1 MLNKFL
7 QHGKGDPALASSYVL
22 DDVDHLNV
30 ARADVQVLRGD
41 PKTFTALA
49 NSITNEWKY
58 TSGVFAFSL
67 DDNPSDDDI
76 NEYLDAFEAHAF
88 AGLKPN
94 QYHFTA
100 VLHEEPNGSKH
111 IHFLVPR
118 VELTTGKAL
127 NIAPPGHESYF
138 DPLRDYFN
146 YKKGWSRPDDPKLKR
161 DTQTPDHDHFQQVS
175 ALKAGLLVGKTA
187 KDIREVI
194 GEYIEQRIQ
203 FRQIKNR
210 HDVINALND
219 AEIGEITRISD
230 NFISVKPHGS
240 EKAIRLKGAF
250 YESEFSVETYLEN
263 RTRKQN
269 DAGASNTSRFISEQ
283 DKEHAEELRAR
294 VTELAKK
301 RAAYN
306 EHRYGLGSTSSR
318 EHDFSAVREQ
328 ELSSL
333 LTSSSPSN
341 NRSLFTADA
350 TATTA
355 QSTVSA
361 VEQYQSRHIQD
372 SKAQESP
379 FYIKCDFS
387 FDSSYFYYQQYR
399 SRIRQQ
405 EQIQRYTSD
414 AKQSRVSKI
423 AGREHEYP
431 EVRNGERLALV
442 RSDRPN
448 SEAVREQYAS
458 STGNKLNEARIA
470 VIENHRR
477 TATAIEATTA
487 RAREST
493 ATYSTAITDHR
504 AVKELHADFKR
515 EAQRSSADRREV
527 SFDGATAIRAEYL
540 NNFVTD
546 FTRQFASTATST
558 IERFSAELADRQSSQ
573 KSGIEDYSASSRI
586 GDQQSIETTSRTN
599 HKENEFSRAVSA
611 EISSINPTSV
621 IKALDVL
628 DQRKELKREQERSS
642 KYDGPSF

>member
-7 QHGKGDPALASSYVL
+7 QHGKGDPAKAASYLV
-22 DDVDHLNV
+22 DDVDHLN
-30 ARADVQVLRGD
+30 RPRPHIEVLRGD
-41 PKTFTALA
+41 PQTFAA
-49 NSITNEWKY
+49 IAESIENQWKY
-58 TSGVFAFSL
+58 TSGVIAWSKS
-67 DDNPSDDDI
+67 DNPTDDDI

-88 AGLKPN
+88 AGLQPH

-100 VLHEEPNGSKH
+100 VLHEEDDGSKH
-111 IHFLVPR
+111 VHFLVPR

-175 ALKAGLLVGKTA
+175 ALKAGLSVCKTA

-194 GEYIEQRIQ
+194 GVYIEQRIQ
-203 FRQIKNR
+203 FGEIKNR

-230 NFISVKPHGS
+230 NFISVKPLGS

-250 YESEFSVETYLEN
+250 YESEFSVESYIEN
-263 RTRKQN
+263 RTRKEN

-283 DKEHAEELRAR
+283 DKEYAEELRAR

-328 ELSSL
+328 ELSSI
-333 LTSSSPSN
+333 LTSSGTTGKLP
-341 NRSLFTADA
+341 LFTADA

-387 FDSSYFYYQQYR
+387 FDSSYFAYQQFCT
-399 SRIRQQ
+399 RIRQQ
-405 EQIQRYTSD
+405 EQVQRD
-414 AKQSRVSKI
+414 ASERSTFTANRSNDTTENSRVQH
-423 AGREHEYP
+423 G
-431 EVRNGERLALV
+431 
-442 RSDRPN
+442 DN
-448 SEAVREQYAS
+448 STVQ
-458 STGNKLNEARIA
+458 STRGQINDTGSAI
-470 VIENHRR
+470 IENHRR
-477 TATAIEATTA
+477 TTASIEATTA
-487 RAREST
+487 RTREST
-493 ATYSTAITDHR
+493 ATYSIAITDNR
-504 AVKELHADFKR
+504 AVKELHENFKR
-515 EAQRSSADRREV
+515 EAQRSSEDRPEVSADR
-527 SFDGATAIRAEYL
+527 ATAIRADHFSTFFDQTARDLRVSTARATERVSDQFESRFRSETTDL
-540 NNFVTD
+540 QRATD
-546 FTRQFASTATST
+546 FSS
-558 IERFSAELADRQSSQ
+558 DRDR
-573 KSGIEDYSASSRI
+573 KAVETDVREDYR
-586 GDQQSIETTSRTN
+586 
-599 HKENEFSRAVSA
+599 ENAFSRAVSTK
-611 EISSINPTSV
+611 ISSIDSTSV

-628 DQRKELKREQERSS
+628 DQRKELKRERSS
-642 KYDGPSF
+642 ASGYDGPSF

>member
-7 QHGKGDPALASSYVL
+7 QHGKGDPALAASYVL

-41 PKTFTALA
+41 LRTFTALA
-49 NSITNEWKY
+49 NSITNVWKY

-161 DTQTPDHDHFQQVS
+161 DTQTPDYDHFQNIS
-175 ALKAGLLVGKTA
+175 AIKAGLVGKKA
-187 KDIREVI
+187 DDIREVV
-194 GEYIEQRIQ
+194 GEYLEQRIKFGHIQ
-203 FRQIKNR
+203 NRQSVL
-210 HDVINALND
+210 DALS
-219 AEIGEITRISD
+219 EIGEITRIND
-230 NFISVKPHGS
+230 KFISLKLDGAK
-240 EKAIRLKGAF
+240 KAVRLKGAF
-250 YESEFSVETYLEN
+250 YESEFSVESYIEN
-263 RTRKQN
+263 RTRKEN
-269 DAGASNTSRFISEQ
+269 DAGASNGNRFISEQ
-283 DKEHAEELRAR
+283 DKEYAEELRAR
-294 VTELAKK
+294 VTELAQK

-306 EHRYGLGSTSSR
+306 EHRYGIGSTSSR

-328 ELSSL
+328 ELSSI
-333 LTSSSPSN
+333 LTSSSRSN
-341 NRSLFTADA
+341 KRPLFTADA
-350 TATTA
+350 TA

-405 EQIQRYTSD
+405 KQVQRD
-414 AKQSRVSKI
+414 ASERSTFTANRSNDTTENSRVQH
-423 AGREHEYP
+423 G
-431 EVRNGERLALV
+431 
-442 RSDRPN
+442 DN
-448 SEAVREQYAS
+448 STVQ
-458 STGNKLNEARIA
+458 STSGQINDTGSAI
-470 VIENHRR
+470 IENYRR
-477 TATAIEATTA
+477 STVSVEATTA
-487 RAREST
+487 STRRSST
-493 ATYSTAITDHR
+493 AYTSTVSDHQRIEAI
-504 AVKELHADFKR
+504 HANFKQQ
-515 EAQRSSADRREV
+515 AQRSSEDSAEISANSAR
-527 SFDGATAIRAEYL
+527 TIRANYL
-540 NNFVTD
+540 SNF
-546 FTRQFASTATST
+546 FTRCTGELENTVADTFK
-558 IERFSAELADRQSSQ
+558 RFSAELADREPGPQSDQ
-573 KSGIEDYSASSRI
+573 TRNTAFSASR
-586 GDQQSIETTSRTN
+586 DRAAIEADDRAN
-599 HKENEFSRAVSA
+599 NQENEFSRA
-611 EISSINPTSV
+611 ISTKISGVNPDC
-621 IKALDVL
+621 IFKALDEL
-628 DQRKELKREQERSS
+628 DKRNELKREQERSS